1 MLKGKW
7 LAKLNLQ
14 IGDYISVSCE
24 DGRLV
29 VTKTES
35 EQNYYKRRA
44 EDEFL
49 CTYSFTQTKN
59 ALHKQNVFRN
69 SFYTWQMSY
78 YQYSY
83 FSDPCQ

>member
-35 EQNYYKRRA
+35 KQNY
-44 EDEFL
+44 
-49 CTYSFTQTKN
+49 
-59 ALHKQNVFRN
+59 
-69 SFYTWQMSY
+69 
-78 YQYSY
+78 
-83 FSDPCQ
+83 